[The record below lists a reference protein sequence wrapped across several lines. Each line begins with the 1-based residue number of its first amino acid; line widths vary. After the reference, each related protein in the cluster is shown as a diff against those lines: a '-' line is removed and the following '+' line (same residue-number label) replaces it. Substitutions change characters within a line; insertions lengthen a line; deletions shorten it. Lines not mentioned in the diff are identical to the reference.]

1 MNRKTLF
8 LLLSLCV
15 AGIYCQED
23 IFQRKLIG
31 FNPLVQ
37 TLNSLNNTKRAYCP
51 GTDCGSY
58 CCRVGQMCAPPGC
71 CPVGYFPCRDSY
83 GQCCPN
89 GSYCIANSD
98 KCSSSGTGG
107 IGGGGGGGS
116 IGGGGG
122 SGGGNDDDTTT
133 SKTTT
138 TTTKALPT
146 PVTTT
151 SPQSSFT
158 FTMPEI
164 PGIHSALPTPTYPS
178 GNNNNNNGGNPNN
191 ALPPNNVINSNP
203 SNSIYL
209 TGDKALY
216 LTCLVLIFSV
226 MIYYL

>member
-1 MNRKTLF
+1 MNRKILF

-23 IFQRKLIG
+23 VFERKLIG

-51 GTDCGSY
+51 GTNCGSY

-89 GSYCIANSD
+89 GSYCIANTD

-107 IGGGGGGGS
+107 IGGGGGGG
-116 IGGGGG
+116 IGGGG

-146 PVTTT
+146 PVTT
-151 SPQSSFT
+151 SPQSSAT
-158 FTMPEI
+158 FSMPEI
-164 PGIHSALPTPTYPS
+164 PDIDGALPTPTPS
-178 GNNNNNNGGNPNN
+178 NGNGNNNNDGTPNNGI
-191 ALPPNNVINSNP
+191 LPNNVTGSSP

-209 TGDKALY
+209 TGDKAFY
-216 LTCLVLIFSV
+216 LTCLILLFSV